1 MHSGVRIP
9 YGSPRALS
17 SAGRAPALQAGGRR
31 FDPVS
36 AHHSYKNIA
45 GWSSTVARRAHNPK
59 VAGSNPVPATKTWS
73 CGEVGV
79 HAGLSHRRSRVRVPS
94 APPCFEPLAQLV
106 EHLTFNQGVTGSS
119 PVWLTIH
126 AEVAEL
132 ADAHDSKS
140 CSVRSVGSTPTFG
153 TIIIILMVVN
163 HFRKSFRLL

>member
-119 PVWLTIH
+119 PVWLTI
-126 AEVAEL
+126 L
-132 ADAHDSKS
+132 
-140 CSVRSVGSTPTFG
+140 CRSGGIGRRARLKIV
-153 TIIIILMVVN
+153 
-163 HFRKSFRLL
+163 FRKECRFDPDLRYHYYYPNWC